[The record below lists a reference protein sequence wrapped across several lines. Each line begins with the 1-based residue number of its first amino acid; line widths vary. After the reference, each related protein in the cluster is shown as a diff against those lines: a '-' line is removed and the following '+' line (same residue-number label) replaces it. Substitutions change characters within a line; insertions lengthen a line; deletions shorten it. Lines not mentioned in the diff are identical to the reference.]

1 MPSLSLNVG
10 LNNGRKL
17 PFGGFDAD
25 AAAYFVTAGV
35 TDATAK
41 SQINAFV
48 VGVKGLGLY
57 NNMVCWPLRSS
68 QNAGTGTTAYSLGG
82 LGTYNGTL
90 TNGPTW
96 GADGVIFDGV
106 NDYISASTSVSTNNT
121 GTNFYCGI
129 HATMTGSQKG
139 LHVNKIEI
147 GRAESASFGI
157 EATHL
162 SAPFPTV
169 GRSTAISGF
178 GSGVRYTTT
187 GVYIPSSTIM
197 SRFYNGASKEINS
210 AAVYGIFATEVV
222 LIGARTITSNFFN
235 GTISIAA
242 YFNSA
247 LSDANV
253 LALHTLYKTTL
264 GAGLGLP

>member
-1 MPSLSLNVG
+1 MMIKGGIRIGG
-10 LNNGRKL
+10 LGIS
-17 PFGGFDAD
+17 GFDAD
-25 AAAYFVTAGV
+25 AAAYFERAGV

-41 SQINAFV
+41 AQINAFV
-48 VGVKGLGLY
+48 KGVKDLGLY
-57 NNMVCWPLRSS
+57 NNMVSWPLRSA
-68 QNAGTGTTAYSLGG
+68 QNAGSGTTAYSLGG

-96 GADGVIFDGV
+96 SADGVVFDGS
-106 NDYISASTSVSTNNT
+106 NDYISASTSISTNNT

-129 HATMTGSQKG
+129 HATMTGDQKA
-139 LHVNKIEI
+139 LYVNKVEI
-147 GRAESASFGI
+147 GKAEGTTFGI
-157 EATHL
+157 ETAHL
-162 SAPFPTV
+162 SAPFPV
-169 GRSTAISGF
+169 AGRGIIISGF
-178 GSGVRYTTT
+178 GSGVRYTAT
-187 GVYIPSSTIM
+187 GVYIPSSTTM

-210 AAVYGIFATEVV
+210 AAVYGVFSTDSV

-253 LALHTLYKTTL
+253 LAVHNLYKATL
-264 GAGLGLP
+264 GTGLGLP

>member
-1 MPSLSLNVG
+1 MSILIKPAY
-10 LNNGRKL
+10 
-17 PFGGFDAD
+17 DAD
-25 AAAYFVTAGV
+25 ASTYFTTAGV
-35 TDATAK
+35 TSTAGRQ
-41 SQINAFV
+41 QISRFV
-48 VGVKGLGLY
+48 TGIKDLGLWSS
-57 NNMVCWPLRSS
+57 MVCWPLRSS

-96 GADGVIFDGV
+96 GTDGVIFDGV

-129 HATMTGSQKG
+129 HATMTGDQKA
-139 LHVNKIEI
+139 LYVNKIEI
-147 GRAESASFGI
+147 GKAEGTTFGI
-157 EATHL
+157 ETAHL
-162 SAPFPTV
+162 SPPFPTS
-169 GRSTAISGF
+169 GRGVPISGF
-178 GSGVRYTTT
+178 GSGVRYTAA

-197 SRFYNGASKEINS
+197 SRFYNGGSKEINS
-210 AAVYGIFATEVV
+210 VAAYGIFSTDAVV
-222 LIGARTITSNFFN
+222 IGARGITSNFFN

-253 LALHTLYKTTL
+253 LSLHTLYKTTL
-264 GAGLGLP
+264 GTGLGLP